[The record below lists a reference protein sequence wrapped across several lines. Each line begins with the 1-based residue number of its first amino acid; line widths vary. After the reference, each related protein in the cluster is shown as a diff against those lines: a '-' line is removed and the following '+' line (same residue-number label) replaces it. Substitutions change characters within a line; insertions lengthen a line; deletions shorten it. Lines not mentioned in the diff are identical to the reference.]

1 MGIFPLARRVQRK
14 SKLAEGSRTRLHRGC
29 ACVCVRVRVRVRV
42 CDVVDGARLKTDRR
56 AIAGSRDTRRRALSA
71 NAKSGAER

>member
-1 MGIFPLARRVQRK
+1 VR
-14 SKLAEGSRTRLHRGC
+14 
-29 ACVCVRVRVRVRV
+29 VRVRVRVRV